1 VPYPGTSGKD
11 VSESLQHGDR
21 DGTIWRPGESDVS
34 IRPGWFWHA
43 SQDSKVRSVENLVD
57 LYFKSVGRN
66 SLLLLNVPPNTKG
79 LLSDPDVTRLAE
91 FRAALAAIFKTN
103 LAAGATIHASNI
115 RAGAGNYGPAQ
126 ALDASPDTYWATD
139 DAQTSAWLEIHLDR
153 PVEFNVVMIQE
164 AIALG
169 QRVEGWQLG
178 AWRNGKWEA
187 VVRGTTIGHKRLERF
202 EPLTAQR
209 VRLVIAKA
217 KACPLV
223 GSFGLYNAPGL
234 K

>member
-1 VPYPGTSGKD
+1 
-11 VSESLQHGDR
+11 
-21 DGTIWRPGESDVS
+21 
-34 IRPGWFWHA
+34 
-43 SQDSKVRSVENLVD
+43 
-57 LYFKSVGRN
+57 VGRN

-79 LLSDPDVTRLAE
+79 LLSDPDVASLKG

-115 RAGAGNYGPAQ
+115 RDRADSYGPAQ
-126 ALDASPDTYWATD
+126 AIDANPDTYWATD
-139 DAQTSAWLEIHLDR
+139 DGQTGGWLEMDLDR
-153 PVEFNVVMIQE
+153 PAELNVVMIQE

-169 QRVEGWQLG
+169 QRVEAWQLEV
-178 AWRNGKWEA
+178 WRNGAWEV

-202 EPLTAQR
+202 KPVTAQR

-223 GSFGLYNAPGL
+223 SSFGLYNAPGL